1 MKKRMLVLNA
11 VLVVVAVVCGCEA
24 AAASAR
30 MGRRVMK
37 DDETFVYDGYLN
49 VSRTVWDPTEPV
61 ATRPIVVLKSA
72 KDRSS
77 NVLLIH
83 NVGKNIVGELMAGS
97 CKPIFY
103 TPFGTHTSSV
113 DDTWRYSSEYE
124 DAFLGNVYYNFRS
137 YDKQGGRWIVRD
149 PISELSMTMLAA
161 FKAPISEGNC
171 YLFVGND
178 GILKYDYVGLFA
190 PWLAGCGVGAC
201 IGGIVGAL
209 GGAGGG
215 ALGVACGAAS
225 GALSGC
231 ASGAAC
237 ASGSPQI
244 CMAGSCVA
252 GLIGSVANSICTQ
265 GAGSMGD
272 PCAWVSA
279 ILTAATSCASGTSTD
294 LEMKEKIILFI
305 TGMDVSAWSG
315 ICGQL

>member
-83 NVGKNIVGELMAGS
+83 NAGKNIVGELMAGS

-171 YLFVGND
+171 YLFVGN
-178 GILKYDYVGLFA
+178 VGLFA

-201 IGGIVGAL
+201 IGWIGGAL